1 MDTKPKSLIVNRPI
15 NIMSLVNLFHCS
27 LYGFEHTLSTQEH
40 AGVQIIIPCQH
51 LHRAVEQDLHP
62 QLTIATQVCG
72 TGSIVVSMG
81 FKCLPSVSIR
91 QPFGRG
97 ESSCWYAFKDVQTEA
112 W

>member
-1 MDTKPKSLIVNRPI
+1 
-15 NIMSLVNLFHCS
+15 MSLVNLFHCS

-51 LHRAVEQDLHP
+51 LHRAVEQYLHP

-91 QPFGRG
+91 QPFGKG